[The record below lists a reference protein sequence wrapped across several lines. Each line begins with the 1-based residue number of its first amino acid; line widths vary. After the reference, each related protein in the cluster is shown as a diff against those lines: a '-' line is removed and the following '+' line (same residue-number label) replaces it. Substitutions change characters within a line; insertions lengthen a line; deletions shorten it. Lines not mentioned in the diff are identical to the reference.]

1 MRVVWYV
8 CVVGVSLFKDYI
20 NQHPQ
25 CGDPSSV
32 SYSHCV
38 KLAKLYSVQYSKS
51 WSLIVVLSTGCQTMA
66 SLLSSAVH
74 LEKFHHLLIGHQ

>member
-38 KLAKLYSVQYSKS
+38 KLAKLYSVQYFKVLEFDCGFEYRVPNDGIT
-51 WSLIVVLSTGCQTMA
+51 LI
-66 SLLSSAVH
+66 
-74 LEKFHHLLIGHQ
+74 